1 MKIYVPMALAVLIV
15 VSAWGRAV
23 VPAALPPAV
32 HADTETVT
40 NVPFATALDVAGRRA
55 LPWARGRGRRHVCVR
70 GRGRR
75 PRRPAYTRAFPMA
88 FALARR
94 AGDVAPYHGR
104 AVGAGA
110 MCAYVVG
117 ADVPGGPR
125 TRGRFRRRL
134 RWRGAPGR
142 RGYFVTARRD
152 ALLHGLRFALD
163 TRVGIR

>member
-55 LPWARGRGRRHVCVR
+55 LPWARGRGRCHVCVC

-75 PRRPAYTRAFPMA
+75 
-88 FALARR
+88 
-94 AGDVAPYHGR
+94 
-104 AVGAGA
+104 
-110 MCAYVVG
+110 
-117 ADVPGGPR
+117 PGGPR
-125 TRGRFRRRL
+125 TRGRFRWRL
-134 RWRGAPGR
+134 RWRGAPGTSR
-142 RGYFVTARRD
+142 PTMGAR
-152 ALLHGLRFALD
+152 
-163 TRVGIR
+163 

>member
-1 MKIYVPMALAVLIV
+1 MKIYVPMVLAVLIV

-94 AGDVAPYHGR
+94 AGDVAPYHGVR
-104 AVGAGA
+104 TTGRHHVR
-110 MCAYVVG
+110 VVG

-125 TRGRFRRRL
+125 AS
-134 RWRGAPGR
+134 W
-142 RGYFVTARRD
+142 
-152 ALLHGLRFALD
+152 HHS
-163 TRVGIR
+163 

>member
-75 PRRPAYTRAFPMA
+75 P
-88 FALARR
+88 
-94 AGDVAPYHGR
+94 
-104 AVGAGA
+104 
-110 MCAYVVG
+110 
-117 ADVPGGPR
+117 GGPR
-125 TRGRFRRRL
+125 TRGRFRWRL

-142 RGYFVTARRD
+142 RVYFVTARRD

>member
-40 NVPFATALDVAGRRA
+40 NVPFAAALDVAGRRA
-55 LPWARGRGRRHVCVR
+55 LPWARGSGRRHVCVR

-94 AGDVAPYHGR
+94 AGPV
-104 AVGAGA
+104 
-110 MCAYVVG
+110 
-117 ADVPGGPR
+117 
-125 TRGRFRRRL
+125 
-134 RWRGAPGR
+134 
-142 RGYFVTARRD
+142 
-152 ALLHGLRFALD
+152 RFAAWASICTGHARGNPLNFN
-163 TRVGIR
+163 TALERFHIWNRACQ

>member
-104 AVGAGA
+104 AKDPRRGQRGR
-110 MCAYVVG
+110 G
-117 ADVPGGPR
+117 RRPGGPR
-125 TRGRFRRRL
+125 TRGRFRWRL
-134 RWRGAPGR
+134 RWRGAPGTSR
-142 RGYFVTARRD
+142 PTMGAR
-152 ALLHGLRFALD
+152 
-163 TRVGIR
+163 